1 MAWHLCC
8 VPWMLSKRCC
18 RVRIYAD
25 FSILSCWRAA
35 GMTGRAE
42 SEFWLR
48 TLDAVRLW
56 WESLSEAE
64 SGLEEYQIRVAG
76 GLQEWNGVRSLHGL
90 QMGLGISY
98 RGQAFR
104 WTRRDLAEAQR
115 WGCRALLSC
124 MYVGTKGWELLPLH
138 TGANVGQRL
147 LSYGRRPRGGQ
158 DWLIQVLLH
167 FLFRA
172 QHPNFVLLC

>member
-1 MAWHLCC
+1 
-8 VPWMLSKRCC
+8 
-18 RVRIYAD
+18 
-25 FSILSCWRAA
+25 
-35 GMTGRAE
+35 MTGRAE

-98 RGQAFR
+98 RGQAVDFQM
-104 WTRRDLAEAQR
+104 D
-115 WGCRALLSC
+115 
-124 MYVGTKGWELLPLH
+124 
-138 TGANVGQRL
+138 
-147 LSYGRRPRGGQ
+147 
-158 DWLIQVLLH
+158 
-167 FLFRA
+167 
-172 QHPNFVLLC
+172 